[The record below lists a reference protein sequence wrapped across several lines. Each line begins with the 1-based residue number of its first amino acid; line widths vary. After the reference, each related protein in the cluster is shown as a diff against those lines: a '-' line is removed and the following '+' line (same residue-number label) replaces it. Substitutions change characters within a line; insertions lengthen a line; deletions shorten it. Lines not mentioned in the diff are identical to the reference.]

1 MTAYIDLIILEN
13 FFMNSIIL
21 YTTSKLLNR
30 KILKKR
36 IFLSSLLGTIYV
48 FTLCFKLT
56 NIILN
61 ISKFIM
67 GIILVKLCFRSKSY
81 KALMKETTVYFFSSF
96 IYAGCALG
104 FLHIFKPK
112 VIYIVNG
119 IIIGGEYIFE
129 IVLLSAALCFAL
141 IKISVNLI
149 KLKSYLNKKNMIADL
164 KIYNNGKS
172 VELKALVDTGNL
184 LTDPISHNPVIIVYK
199 EKVRILFDNK
209 MLEKID
215 SLNGGDGINK
225 EVLNSGLRIIP
236 YASVG
241 QSKGIITVCRVEKI
255 KLEYQDEENEINNV
269 LIGFYNEKLSI
280 NDKYS
285 ALIGLQLLE
294 GRKINNE
301 HISNNKSKGKYSV
314 C

>member
-13 FFMNSIIL
+13 FFMNAIIL
-21 YTTSKLLNR
+21 YTTSKLLNK
-30 KILKKR
+30 KIFIKR
-36 IFLSSLLGTIYV
+36 IVLSSLVGTVYV
-48 FTLCFKLT
+48 FTLCFKLS
-56 NIILN
+56 NVVLN
-61 ISKFIM
+61 VSKVIM
-67 GIILVKLCFRSKSY
+67 GFILVKVCYRSKSF
-81 KALMKETTVYFFSSF
+81 KVIMKQTAVYFFSSF

-104 FLHIFKPK
+104 FVHIVKPK

-129 IVLLSAALCFAL
+129 IVGISAILCLVL
-141 IKISVNLI
+141 IKMSIKLI
-149 KLKSYLNKKNMIADL
+149 KLKSSLNKKNMIATL
-164 KIYNNGKS
+164 KIYNKGKS
-172 VELKALVDTGNL
+172 ISLRALVDTGNL
-184 LTDPISHNPVIIVYK
+184 LNDPITHDPVIIVYK
-199 EKVRILFDNK
+199 EKVRALFDNK
-209 MLEKID
+209 VLEKID
-215 SLNGGDGINK
+215 SFNGGDFKDDDFINT
-225 EVLNSGLRIIP
+225 EVRVIP
-236 YASVG
+236 YTSVG
-241 QSKGIITVCRVEKI
+241 QSKGIIAVCRVDKI

-285 ALIGLQLLE
+285 ALIGLQILE